1 MSYPELRYHRQETAK
16 VYSTI
21 YTLEPTDEI
30 IVKQQE
36 DGMLGY
42 ASVGQFATTGSNVF
56 IGDETISGSL
66 TVTGSAQFGL
76 TSSFNHLYATG
87 ARAQLRVDSGN
98 APSAMLLGSITAS
111 NYVSDNSATGQGVP
125 LGGVYHT
132 NGILRVKTGFSQTSI
147 NLSSITSLN
156 YANDAAA
163 QSAGLDIGGLYHTNG
178 VLKIRLT

>member
-1 MSYPELRYHRQETAK
+1 MAIAGVVLR
-16 VYSTI
+16 
-21 YTLEPTDEI
+21 
-30 IVKQQE
+30 KQLSDKLSIEQM
-36 DGMLGY
+36 DGNF
-42 ASVGQFATTGSNVF
+42 AAITSSIEFRATTGSNVF

-163 QSAGLDIGGLYHTNG
+163 QAAGLDIGGLYHTNG

>member
-1 MSYPELRYHRQETAK
+1 MAIAGVVLRKNLSDKLSIE
-16 VYSTI
+16 
-21 YTLEPTDEI
+21 EM
-30 IVKQQE
+30 
-36 DGMLGY
+36 DGNF
-42 ASVGQFATTGSNVF
+42 AAITSSIEFRATTGSNVF
-56 IGDETISGSL
+56 VGDETISGSL

-147 NLSSITSLN
+147 NLSSISSLN
-156 YANDAAA
+156 YADDAAA
-163 QSAGLDIGGLYHTNG
+163 QAAGLDIGGLYHTNG

>member
-1 MSYPELRYHRQETAK
+1 MAIPGVTLRKNLSDKLSIEQM
-16 VYSTI
+16 
-21 YTLEPTDEI
+21 
-30 IVKQQE
+30 
-36 DGMLGY
+36 DGNFS
-42 ASVGQFATTGSNVF
+42 AITSSIEFRATTGSNVF

-147 NLSSITSLN
+147 NLSSISSLN
-156 YANDAAA
+156 YADDAAA
-163 QSAGLDIGGLYHTNG
+163 QAAGLDIGGLYHTNG

>member
-1 MSYPELRYHRQETAK
+1 MAIAGVVLR
-16 VYSTI
+16 
-21 YTLEPTDEI
+21 
-30 IVKQQE
+30 KQLSDKLSIEQM
-36 DGMLGY
+36 DGNF
-42 ASVGQFATTGSNVF
+42 AAITSSIEFRATTGSNVF

-87 ARAQLRVDSGN
+87 AGAQLRVDSGN